1 MLIEEAERPEH
12 TSTFCFPSSLEN
24 GPANMQYRM
33 VITESALEPQLGV
46 RWKTAGPSEALIYI
60 SSNAGFLPIIS
71 RSHYAPCE
79 KLPEKWRWM
88 NVLIKGQCNFLKAKL
103 LEVSLMSIPAKL

>member
-12 TSTFCFPSSLEN
+12 TSAFCFPSSLEN

-46 RWKTAGPSEALIYI
+46 RWKTAGPSEA
-60 SSNAGFLPIIS
+60 
-71 RSHYAPCE
+71 
-79 KLPEKWRWM
+79 
-88 NVLIKGQCNFLKAKL
+88 
-103 LEVSLMSIPAKL
+103 